1 MKMMNRVGI
10 SYMQEYVG
18 LTLCAE
24 LHRLCVGSRRQ
35 FNYMSSLDFAHLLN
49 LLWEEPAEVV
59 RYREKRRVCYLV
71 YYLSLNVIQ
80 QHESEHW
87 IGRFL
92 SLCNIDRTYYD
103 HHYKDLENPGAE
115 DVNSTF
121 RKALEEAVERAKRFD
136 SGL

>member
-1 MKMMNRVGI
+1 MMNRGGI
-10 SYMQEYVG
+10 SYMHEYVG

-49 LLWEEPAEVV
+49 ILWEKPAEVV
-59 RYREKRRVCYLV
+59 RYREKRRVCFLA

-80 QHESEHW
+80 PHESEHW
-87 IGRFL
+87 LSRFL

-103 HHYKDLENPGAE
+103 HHYRDIENPGAE
-115 DVNSTF
+115 DINLAF
-121 RKALEEAVERAKRFD
+121 RKGVEEAVERARRFD
-136 SGL
+136 CGL